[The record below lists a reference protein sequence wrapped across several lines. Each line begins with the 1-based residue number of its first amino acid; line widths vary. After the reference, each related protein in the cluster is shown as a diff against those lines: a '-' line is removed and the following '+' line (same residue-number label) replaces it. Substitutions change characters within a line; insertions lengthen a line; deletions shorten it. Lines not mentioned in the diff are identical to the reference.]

1 MSKKLLR
8 GVETVESGVKVTMV
22 PGVIGEEERVEH
34 DDHVSFVFYSFAKM
48 AFYSYLLYQ
57 FTALCNEFEIASVST
72 LLRGCRRLAQPWLQ
86 V

>member
-48 AFYSYLLYQ
+48 AFTHIYCTNSQHYVMSSKLLVY
-57 FTALCNEFEIASVST
+57 
-72 LLRGCRRLAQPWLQ
+72 PPY
-86 V
+86 